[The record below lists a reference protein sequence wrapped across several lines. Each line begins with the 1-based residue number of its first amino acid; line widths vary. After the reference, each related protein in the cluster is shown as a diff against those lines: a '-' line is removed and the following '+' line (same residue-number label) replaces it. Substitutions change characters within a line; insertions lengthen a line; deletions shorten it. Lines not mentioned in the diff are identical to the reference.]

1 MVKQILLCVFL
12 GIVSTCYSQ
21 DKEVNFIILIDGN
34 LTQIYGENIIMK
46 NGQGEE
52 EVIRVHYVPGKL
64 SVEERLYDKIMSES
78 VGDLMLNLRYIKTEK
93 GNAKYLS
100 YKIED
105 FNRDWLSKGNYFILY
120 IYTADYKGSRKRH
133 GFLPGQKIT
142 YEYDWSE
149 GSMRRVTKN

>member
-64 SVEERLYDKIMSES
+64 SVEERLYDKIMSKS

-93 GNAKYLS
+93 GDAKYLS
-100 YKIED
+100 YKI
-105 FNRDWLSKGNYFILY
+105 
-120 IYTADYKGSRKRH
+120 
-133 GFLPGQKIT
+133 
-142 YEYDWSE
+142 
-149 GSMRRVTKN
+149 

>member
-12 GIVSTCYSQ
+12 GIVSTCFSQ
-21 DKEVNFIILIDGN
+21 DKEVNFIIMVDGI
-34 LTQIYGENIIMK
+34 LTQIYCDDIIMK

-52 EVIRVHYVPGKL
+52 EAIRVNYVPGKL
-64 SVEERLYDKIMSES
+64 SVEERLYDKIMLGS

-93 GNAKYLS
+93 GDAKYLS

-105 FNRDWLSKGNYFILY
+105 FKRDWLSKGYYFILY
-120 IYTADYKGSRKRH
+120 IYTADDKGNRKRY

-149 GSMRRVTKN
+149 GSMRRATKK